1 MPVMMDI
8 QKDKVESLLNGF
20 KDVSILVVGDII
32 LDHFIWGRVE
42 RISPEAPVPVVEVT
56 SESMHLGGATNVV
69 NNIHSLGGR
78 VNLCGIIGRDEAGE
92 KILDTL
98 KVKGIPTDGIFF
110 DESVPSTIKT
120 RIIAHN
126 QQVVRF
132 DKEKKGGIGQ
142 EATKAILDYAGNRVD
157 EVGALIISDYAKGV
171 VTKELVKELIAIC
184 KKKGKIVAV
193 DPKVKHADFYEGAT
207 VITPNTLE
215 ASKASGIDIEDDE
228 SLKRAGD
235 LLLKSFDCDALL
247 VTRGEQGM
255 ALFEKSGGFSSI
267 PTVAHEVYDVTGAGD
282 TVIGVL
288 ALALAGGATFLEAAM
303 ISNYAAGIVVGEV
316 GTAAVKVKE
325 LRDAMINGIDRKGK

>member
-1 MPVMMDI
+1 MPAMMDI
-8 QKDKVESLLNGF
+8 QKDKIENLLNGF
-20 KDVSILVVGDII
+20 KDVSVLVVGDII

-98 KVKGIPTDGIFF
+98 KVKGIPTDGIVF
-110 DESVPSTIKT
+110 DEGAPSTVKT

-132 DKEKKGGIGQ
+132 DKEKKGGIEQ
-142 EATKAILDYAGNRVD
+142 EATKSILDYAGNMVD

-171 VTKELVKELIAIC
+171 VTKELVKELIAIY

-207 VITPNTLE
+207 VITPNTFE

-228 SLKRAGD
+228 SLKRAGV

-255 ALFEKSGGFSSI
+255 ALFEKSGEFSSI

-288 ALALAGGATFLEAAM
+288 ALALAGGATFLEAAI

-316 GTAAVKVKE
+316 GTATVTVGE
-325 LRDAMINGIDRKGK
+325 LRDAIINGIDRKRR